1 MSKPKKLTI
10 RQQPCFFKLE
20 SDMNLSTHFVAAFA
34 IGIAFFHNA
43 ELALIVSIGALLPD
57 LDREYFYAARLH
69 GQVSDTSGIAS
80 QLCGRNATV
89 YRQSFSGTRGSKP
102 LFSRHIHFGYGP
114 RS

>member
-1 MSKPKKLTI
+1 
-10 RQQPCFFKLE
+10 
-20 SDMNLSTHFVAAFA
+20 MNLSTHFVAAFA

-57 LDREYFYAARLH
+57 LDREYFYAARDFMGKYQTHRALLH
-69 GQVSDTSGIAS
+69 NFVV
-80 QLCGRNATV
+80 ATLLYIV
-89 YRQSFSGTRGSKP
+89 QSFSGTRGSKP